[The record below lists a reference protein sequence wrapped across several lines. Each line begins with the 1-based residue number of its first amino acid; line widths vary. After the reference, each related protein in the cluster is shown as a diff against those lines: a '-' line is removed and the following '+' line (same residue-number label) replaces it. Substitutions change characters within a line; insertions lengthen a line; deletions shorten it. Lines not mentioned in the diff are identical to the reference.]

1 MTKKKKIFIA
11 GHKGLV
17 GSALSSTFKAAGYC
31 DIITRDRKELDLTNQ
46 KAVDQFF
53 KNERPD
59 WVLLA
64 AAKVGG
70 IHGNSTYPVEYLIEN
85 LNIQNNVITSAHNH
99 ETEKLLFLGSSC
111 IYPKNCPQ
119 PIKEEYLLTDK
130 LEPTNEPY
138 ALAKICGIKLCS
150 AMNRQYGKNFIS
162 VMPSNLY
169 GPNDNYHNENAHVLP
184 MLIRRFHE
192 HKLANKKQVTVWG
205 TGKPM
210 REFLYSLDLAEAC
223 LHLMEKY
230 NAEEVG
236 EIINIGTG
244 KDVSIRELA
253 ETLKEIIGYQ
263 GELVFDSSKPDGTK
277 RKVVDTSKINSLGW
291 NSRTSLKA
299 GIELVYSDF
308 INNTNLRK

>member
-1 MTKKKKIFIA
+1 
-11 GHKGLV
+11 
-17 GSALSSTFKAAGYC
+17 
-31 DIITRDRKELDLTNQ
+31 
-46 KAVDQFF
+46 
-53 KNERPD
+53 
-59 WVLLA
+59 
-64 AAKVGG
+64 
-70 IHGNSTYPVEYLIEN
+70 
-85 LNIQNNVITSAHNH
+85 
-99 ETEKLLFLGSSC
+99 
-111 IYPKNCPQ
+111 
-119 PIKEEYLLTDK
+119 
-130 LEPTNEPY
+130 
-138 ALAKICGIKLCS
+138 
-150 AMNRQYGKNFIS
+150 MNRQYGKNFIS